1 LFDADC
7 GLCTA
12 SARWL
17 SDRATGTAL
26 RILPLAR
33 ASGAA
38 YGAAS
43 GAAAAGAAA
52 WAAAGAAAW
61 DTALAPRLTDRDLA
75 RTLHLVTPDGTV
87 LTGARAVLTAARTV
101 PRWGAI
107 AGLVDHRIG
116 HALLEPAYRLVAAN
130 RHRIGRRLGL
140 AATCGSPPRRL
151 R

>member
-1 LFDADC
+1 MKSMLYGHGAPATLLYDADC

-17 SDRATGTAL
+17 AGRAPGAAL
-26 RILPLAR
+26 RILPLAD
-33 ASGAA
+33 
-38 YGAAS
+38 
-43 GAAAAGAAA
+43 AAAEPGTAQLVAG
-52 WAAAGAAAW
+52 
-61 DTALAPRLTDRDLA
+61 RDLA
-75 RTLHLVTPDGTV
+75 TTLHLVTPDGTV

-107 AGLVDHRIG
+107 AGLADHRIG
-116 HALLEPAYRLVAAN
+116 HALLEPAYRLVATN